1 MKRNAVVFFCE
12 GFIFQASL
20 GKFEQK
26 SFTPS
31 KISLLL
37 HLCYQFLALFL
48 LGSFSL
54 FIVPDG
60 ITGFGVALA
69 KLSLFLFF
77 RSTNRLIKIFVADD
91 AMTCGVINGLDSF
104 ICLWCNAA
112 TVNIGIKV
120 RFPHTL
126 HFMTKQRCSS
136 ASATT
141 RLHQKFGIIDSSV
154 ATCDIL
160 TWHRMWCPQINFWC
174 LMLRRKI

>member
-1 MKRNAVVFFCE
+1 MKRNAVVFFCAV
-12 GFIFQASL
+12 FIFQASL

-104 ICLWCNAA
+104 ICL
-112 TVNIGIKV
+112 
-120 RFPHTL
+120 
-126 HFMTKQRCSS
+126 
-136 ASATT
+136 
-141 RLHQKFGIIDSSV
+141 
-154 ATCDIL
+154 
-160 TWHRMWCPQINFWC
+160 
-174 LMLRRKI
+174 